1 MDKKFKMPS
10 LIVLGGCLLSL
21 VYYFIIWYF
30 HFFYKRLNK
39 DEYFLIYV
47 AVVFAIIAVYFFIFL
62 LIRYIDS
69 VQKFWA
75 FFSLVSIIT
84 LLIFFLTPTVIKQIY
99 YMSYFN
105 KLNLDRYIT
114 VKTIDKTEPEKKILS
129 ANKKEIKIQ
138 PEDDKEKIQ
147 RKKTSKR
154 NRIQIN

>member
-1 MDKKFKMPS
+1 MDKKLKMPS
-10 LIVLGGCLLSL
+10 LIVLGGCLFSL
-21 VYYFIIWYF
+21 VYYFIWYF
-30 HFFYKRLNK
+30 QFFHKRLNR
-39 DEYFLIYV
+39 DDCFLTYV
-47 AVVFAIIAVYFFIFL
+47 AVVSAIAAVYFIIFL
-62 LIRYIDS
+62 LILYIES
-69 VQKFWA
+69 VQKFWTS
-75 FFSLVSIIT
+75 FSLVSIIT
-84 LLIFFLTPTVIKQIY
+84 LLFFFLTPTVIKKIY